1 MYNPELTSV
10 SMQARNKK
18 RFNAK
23 IKVAS
28 HIVYVEILDSYDENE
43 NSISL
48 KKKFLI
54 KDNNDTKCFYM

>member
-48 KKKFLI
+48 KK
-54 KDNNDTKCFYM
+54 NS